1 MTQKKKI
8 IKPLKKDL
16 KKKKQEPPSPD
27 KGDSESKMPISV
39 VLVDDHPIVR
49 RGIREVL
56 ENSGTI
62 VVSGEASSS
71 DEAIKIINR
80 LKPDVAVVDIIIS
93 GCSNGID
100 LIKSISERMPS
111 IKCLVLSMHDES
123 MYAERAIRAG
133 ARGYIM
139 KDIAPKN
146 IIEAV
151 HTVMRGDLYLKDET
165 MKNLVDKL
173 LTRSNVPTETT
184 TDILSD
190 REFEVF
196 RLLGNGFS
204 AREISKKLN
213 VSVHTVECH
222 RRNIKKKLKVRYSA
236 DLLKYAIQWV
246 ISTGR

>member
-1 MTQKKKI
+1 LAPKKKI
-8 IKPLKKDL
+8 SKPLKKDIKNQEL
-16 KKKKQEPPSPD
+16 PSLDKRDEEKKSSIK
-27 KGDSESKMPISV
+27 V

-62 VVSGEASSS
+62 AVSGEAASS
-71 DEAIKIINR
+71 DEAIKIINKV
-80 LKPDVAVVDIIIS
+80 KPDVAVVDIIIS

-111 IKCLVLSMHDES
+111 VKCLVLSMHDES

-146 IIEAV
+146 IIEAIQ
-151 HTVMRGDLYLKDET
+151 TVMKGDLYLKDET
-165 MKNLVDKL
+165 MKILVDKL

-204 AREISKKLN
+204 VREISKKLN

-246 ISTGR
+246 ISSGR

>member
-1 MTQKKKI
+1 MNKKNKISNLAKKSLQKDNPPPKDI
-8 IKPLKKDL
+8 NAGELKA
-16 KKKKQEPPSPD
+16 
-27 KGDSESKMPISV
+27 PINV

-62 VVSGEASSS
+62 AVSGEASSA
-71 DEAIKIINR
+71 DDAIRLINK
-80 LKPDVAVVDIIIS
+80 LKPDVAIVDIIIS

-111 IKCLVLSMHDES
+111 VKCLVLSMHDES

-133 ARGYIM
+133 GRGYIM

-146 IIEAV
+146 IVEAV
-151 HTVMRGDLYLKDET
+151 HTVMKGELYLKDET

-246 ISTGR
+246 ISSGK